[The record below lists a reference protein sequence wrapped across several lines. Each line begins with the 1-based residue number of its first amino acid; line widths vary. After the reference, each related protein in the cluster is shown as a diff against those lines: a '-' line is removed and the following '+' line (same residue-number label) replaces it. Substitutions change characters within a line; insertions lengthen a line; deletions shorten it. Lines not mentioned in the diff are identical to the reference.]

1 MRRVDGMSGGVVR
14 GADRHEYGVEPE
26 VSREVQHKTT
36 NTITVNYS
44 TCESLNHSE

>member
-26 VSREVQHKTT
+26 VSREVEHKTT
-36 NTITVNYS
+36 KDNY
-44 TCESLNHSE
+44 CKLQYL